1 MKKVYNDTPDNFAE
15 IQTFVITDVEE
26 IAKTII
32 QADKCFFYDACA
44 FRNHMRIMNPECI
57 FEYIKRMGGIVV
69 QLFSHCN
76 GNSETPTSLTELE
89 TNA

>member
-69 QLFSHCN
+69 ITRCIIM
-76 GNSETPTSLTELE
+76 ELCSKD
-89 TNA
+89 NLL